1 MVTATATTPGGAFKL
16 GVFVTGVRPR
26 WSDMDAYGHVN
37 HANTVTLL
45 EEARIDLLFT
55 EAARH
60 GVSEMAKGLVV
71 ARLVVDYLAPLVF
84 TGDEIVVEMSV
95 RELKSASFTLDYTVR
110 DGRQEGSAVVTTAET
125 LMVPYNLTAGRPRRL
140 LEAERDFLAGWRAG
154 GNGA

>member
-1 MVTATATTPGGAFKL
+1 
-16 GVFVTGVRPR
+16 
-26 WSDMDAYGHVN
+26 MDAFGHVN

-45 EEARIDLLFT
+45 EEARIELLFT

-60 GVSEMAKGLVV
+60 SVTDMMQGMVV
-71 ARLVVDYLAPLVF
+71 ARLVVDYLAPIVF

-95 RELKSASFTLDYTVR
+95 RELRSASFLLDYSVRSRGDEGTVV
-110 DGRQEGSAVVTTAET
+110 ATAET

>member
-1 MVTATATTPGGAFKL
+1 M

-26 WSDMDAYGHVN
+26 WSDMDAFGHVN

-60 GVSEMAKGLVV
+60 GVPEMSQGMVV
-71 ARLVVDYLAPLVF
+71 ARLVVDYLAPVVF
-84 TGDEIVVEMSV
+84 TGDEIRVELSV

-110 DGRQEGSAVVTTAET
+110 GSRQEGSAVVTTAET

>member
-1 MVTATATTPGGAFKL
+1 L

-26 WSDMDAYGHVN
+26 WSDMDAFGHVN

-60 GVSEMAKGLVV
+60 GVTDMTNGMVV
-71 ARLVVDYLAPLVF
+71 ARLVVDYLTPIVF
-84 TGDEIVVEMSV
+84 TGGEIVVEMSV
-95 RELKSASFTLDYTVR
+95 RELRSASFLLDYTVR
-110 DGRQEGSAVVTTAET
+110 NQRGEDSVVVTKAET
-125 LMVPYNLTAGRPRRL
+125 LMVPYNVTAARPRRL
-140 LEAERDFLAGWRAG
+140 DEAERDFLAGWRAG

>member
-1 MVTATATTPGGAFKL
+1 MATASTPGGAFNL

-26 WSDMDAYGHVN
+26 WSDMDAFGHVN

-60 GVSEMAKGLVV
+60 GVAEMAQGMVV

-84 TGDEIVVEMSV
+84 TGEEVRVELSV

-110 DGRQEGSAVVTTAET
+110 GDRQEGSPVVTTAET
-125 LMVPYNLTAGRPRRL
+125 LMVPYNLAAGRPRRL
-140 LEAERDFLAGWRAG
+140 IEAERDFLAGWRAG

>member
-1 MVTATATTPGGAFKL
+1 M

-26 WSDMDAYGHVN
+26 WSDMDAFGHVN

-45 EEARIDLLFT
+45 EEARVDLLFT

-60 GVSEMAKGLVV
+60 GVTDMTHGMVV
-71 ARLVVDYLAPLVF
+71 ARLVVDYLTPIVF

-95 RELKSASFTLDYTVR
+95 RELRSASFLLDYTVR
-110 DGRQEGSAVVTTAET
+110 NQRGEDSVVVTKAET
-125 LMVPYNLTAGRPRRL
+125 LMVPYNVTAARPRRL
-140 LEAERDFLAGWRAG
+140 DEAERDFLAGWRAG

>member
-1 MVTATATTPGGAFKL
+1 M

-26 WSDMDAYGHVN
+26 WSDMDVYGHVN

-60 GVSEMAKGLVV
+60 GLAEMSRGVVV

-84 TGDEIVVEMSV
+84 TGDEILVEMSV

-110 DGRQEGSAVVTTAET
+110 GSRQEGSAVVATAET
-125 LMVPYNLTAGRPRRL
+125 LMVPYNLAAGRPRRL

>member
-1 MVTATATTPGGAFKL
+1 M

-26 WSDMDAYGHVN
+26 WSDMDAFGHVN

-60 GVSEMAKGLVV
+60 GVTDMTQGVVV
-71 ARLVVDYLAPLVF
+71 ARLVVDYIAPIVF

-95 RELKSASFTLDYTVR
+95 RELRTASFLLDYTVR
-110 DGRQEGSAVVTTAET
+110 NQRGDDSVVVTKAET
-125 LMVPYNLTAGRPRRL
+125 LLVPYNVTAARPRRL
-140 LEAERDFLAGWRAG
+140 DEAERDFLAGWRAG

>member
-1 MVTATATTPGGAFKL
+1 M

-26 WSDMDAYGHVN
+26 WSDMDAFGHVN

-60 GVSEMAKGLVV
+60 GVTDMTKGMVV
-71 ARLVVDYLAPLVF
+71 ARLVVDYLTPIMF
-84 TGDEIVVEMSV
+84 TGGEIVVEMSV
-95 RELKSASFTLDYTVR
+95 RELRVASFLLDYTVR
-110 DGRQEGSAVVTTAET
+110 NRRGEDSDVVTKAET
-125 LMVPYNLTAGRPRRL
+125 LMVPYNVTAARPRRL
-140 LEAERDFLAGWRAG
+140 VEAERDFLAGWRAG

>member
-1 MVTATATTPGGAFKL
+1 M

-26 WSDMDAYGHVN
+26 WSDMDAFGHVN

-60 GVSEMAKGLVV
+60 GVTDMTEGVVV
-71 ARLVVDYLAPLVF
+71 ARLVVDYLAPIVF

-95 RELKSASFTLDYTVR
+95 RELKTASFLLDYTVR
-110 DGRQEGSAVVTTAET
+110 NQRGEDSVVVTKAET
-125 LMVPYNLTAGRPRRL
+125 LLVPYNVTAARPRRL
-140 LEAERDFLAGWRAG
+140 DEAERDFLAGWRAG

>member
-1 MVTATATTPGGAFKL
+1 M

-26 WSDMDAYGHVN
+26 WSDMDAFGHVN

-45 EEARIDLLFT
+45 EEARVDLLFT

-60 GVSEMAKGLVV
+60 GVTDMTNGMVV
-71 ARLVVDYLAPLVF
+71 ARLVVDYLTPIVF

-95 RELKSASFTLDYTVR
+95 RELRSASFLLDYVVR
-110 DGRQEGSAVVTTAET
+110 DQRGDDGVIVTKAET
-125 LMVPYNLTAGRPRRL
+125 LMVPYNVAAARPRRL
-140 LEAERDFLAGWRAG
+140 DEAERDFLAGWRAG

>member
-1 MVTATATTPGGAFKL
+1 M
-16 GVFVTGVRPR
+16 GVFVTEVRPR
-26 WSDMDAYGHVN
+26 WSDMDAFGHVN

-45 EEARIDLLFT
+45 EEARVDLLFT

-60 GVSEMAKGLVV
+60 GVADMAHGVVV
-71 ARLVVDYLAPLVF
+71 ARLVVDYLSPLVF

-95 RELKSASFTLDYTVR
+95 RELKSASFTLVYTVR
-110 DGRQEGSAVVTTAET
+110 NGRREGSPVVATAET

-140 LEAERDFLAGWRAG
+140 LDAERDFLAGWRAG